1 MALAPVLA
9 SVNDFTQAG
18 GVMSVIRKASVCAAV
33 VLGFGVSTAHAQG
46 MMRVNVPFAFVVGQ
60 NQFAAGQYE
69 IREIDGAANV
79 IAIEGISDPS
89 SFGFVLTNS
98 AYGKDPAGD
107 QPTLVFTR
115 YENQYRLT
123 QIWDSTTEGRELP
136 RS

>member
-1 MALAPVLA
+1 MALARIARQCQRLH
-9 SVNDFTQAG
+9 TG
-18 GVMSVIRKASVCAAV
+18 RRGHEVIRKASVCAAV
-33 VLGFGVSTAHAQG
+33 VLGFAVGAPHAQG

-98 AYGKDPAGD
+98 AYGK
-107 QPTLVFTR
+107 
-115 YENQYRLT
+115 
-123 QIWDSTTEGRELP
+123 
-136 RS
+136 